1 MSVLLETTLGDI
13 VIDLHIKERPRTCL
27 NFLKLCKVKY
37 FNYCLFHSV
46 QRNFVAQT
54 GDPTGTGRGG
64 ESIFRAL
71 YGDQAKFFDAEKLP
85 KIKHKNAG
93 TVSMVN
99 DGNGFHGSQFLI
111 TLGEN
116 LDSLDGLHTVFGC
129 IAEGFDVILKIN
141 EAFCDNQHRPFQD
154 IRITHTV
161 ILDDPLDD
169 PPGLLIPD
177 RSPEPTKE
185 QIEGCFRIGADEA
198 IKDEEEDEGIVQEK
212 EETKEAHHRAQV
224 LEIIGD
230 IPDKD
235 VKPPDNV
242 LFVCKLNAVTTDED
256 LEIIFSR
263 FGTIVSCEIIRDYKT
278 GDSLQYAF
286 VEFEEAEMC
295 EKAYEKMDNVLID
308 DRRIHVDFSQSV
320 SNINYPRFNA
330 TKKSNEEISNKSI
343 RRQKTPDTPDHKHK
357 RRHRDVTSPR
367 RDQHRHH
374 DDVTPPRR
382 DQHRRHGD
390 VNNRDHKRSGH
401 LQPKHRHASPD
412 VTRHKRHRDVAPN
425 HERHSYRDSKR
436 NSRDRNRE
444 NNERGRMSE
453 NERRRSS
460 SVSSS
465 DSEERKRK
473 RKGEK
478 KQKMKKEKSKEEKRR
493 RHHSPDSDSNSDNI
507 SSDKEVRCGKHRKR
521 SVSNHK
527 EGKKKKHRV

>member
-1 MSVLLETTLGDI
+1 MSVIIETTVGDI
-13 VIDLHIKERPRTCL
+13 VVDLYVKERPRACL

-37 FNYCLFHSV
+37 YNYCLFHSV

-54 GDPTGTGRGG
+54 GDPTGSGRGG
-64 ESIFRAL
+64 ESIFRSL
-71 YGDQAKFFDAEKLP
+71 YGDQAKFFDAEKVP
-85 KIKHKNAG
+85 KIKHKKAG

-116 LDSLDGLHTVFGC
+116 LDSLDGIHTVFGC

-141 EAFCDNQHRPFQD
+141 ETFCDNQHRPFQD
-154 IRITHTV
+154 IRVTHTV

-169 PPGLLIPD
+169 PPGLVIPD
-177 RSPEPTKE
+177 HSPEPTKE

-198 IKDEEEDEGIVQEK
+198 LQDEEEDEEVVAEK
-212 EETKEAHHRAQV
+212 EESKDADHRAQV

-263 FGTIVSCEIIRDYKT
+263 FGTIISCEIIRDYKT

-286 VEFEEAEMC
+286 VEFETPDMC
-295 EKAYEKMDNVLID
+295 EKAYQKMDNVLID

-320 SNINYPRFNA
+320 SKLNFPRFNA

-343 RRQKTPDTPDHKHK
+343 RRQKTPDSPDQKYK
-357 RRHRDVTSPR
+357 RRHRDVTPPVRHNQNR
-367 RDQHRHH
+367 RD
-374 DDVTPPRR
+374 VPPRNR
-382 DQHRRHGD
+382 PNDHSLRRRHREESPVSRDRD
-390 VNNRDHKRSGH
+390 VS
-401 LQPKHRHASPD
+401 HR
-412 VTRHKRHRDVAPN
+412 RHRDV
-425 HERHSYRDSKR
+425 EDRRHQRPDSHS
-436 NSRDRNRE
+436 NSRGRYPSSNNSRSEPNRNT
-444 NNERGRMSE
+444 
-453 NERRRSS
+453 RRSRTP
-460 SVSSS
+460 VSSS
-465 DSEERKRK
+465 SESEEKGRKKRAEKKRVKEQKRRKRYSTSSAS
-473 RKGEK
+473 EA
-478 KQKMKKEKSKEEKRR
+478 E
-493 RHHSPDSDSNSDNI
+493 DL

-527 EGKKKKHRV
+527 DEKAKKKKKKHRT